1 MSGFLVAALAVQW
14 ERECEFWEERG
25 AGPELRDLPRRL
37 RVDDDLAVRYL
48 KAARAGEERAGRGQG
63 GVTPD
68 SEAPGG
74 RAREDERF
82 AAHALLQ
89 ALLPLLCGLARR
101 DRRADLDDYVA
112 EAWIRIMTFPVT
124 RTRKVCTNIA
134 LDCLHV
140 ISAGRRRSGREQAR
154 TIPDHGV
161 DPWAEA
167 APGERAR
174 DLIDAASRMGIVNR
188 SSRPVL
194 MSVYAEGLGHDR
206 TAQRYTMTPE
216 AVRARCS
223 RATRAMRRHASELA
237 ECL

>member
-1 MSGFLVAALAVQW
+1 MSGFLVTALAVQW
-14 ERECEFWEERG
+14 ERECEFWEAQG
-25 AGPELRDLPRRL
+25 AGPDLRELPRRL
-37 RVDDDLAVRYL
+37 PVDDDLAVRYL
-48 KAARAGEERAGRGQG
+48 RTAQAGNERARPERGDRERG
-63 GVTPD
+63 G
-68 SEAPGG
+68 ENPGG
-74 RAREDERF
+74 DARDDERF

-124 RTRKVCTNIA
+124 RTRKVCTNLA

-154 TIPDHGV
+154 AVPDHGV
-161 DPWAEA
+161 DPWAEE